1 MSADLAVYLD
11 SSALVKLI
19 VEEAES
25 KALARHLRARPV
37 RVSCALARVEVVLA
51 VRPHGDAATRRARQ
65 LLDRVSLL
73 RLDDVLLDAAADEAA
88 LAQRAQGERDRGPAR
103 ADEATELLLRD
114 RQAQDDPVGADVA
127 AAVGQVPQQAVQAI
141 LDAWQVA
148 EGEGDG
154 RAPRPLVDAID
165 EGRGKLRVARDALG
179 EGSVE
184 DE

>member
-73 RLDDVLLDAAADEAA
+73 RLDDVLLDAAVA
-88 LAQRAQGERDRGPAR
+88 LGGPA
-103 ADEATELLLRD
+103 LRSLD
-114 RQAQDDPVGADVA
+114 AIHLA
-127 AAVGQVPQQAVQAI
+127 AAQT
-141 LDAWQVA
+141 L
-148 EGEGDG
+148 
-154 RAPRPLVDAID
+154 
-165 EGRGKLRVARDALG
+165 GRGLDEVVTYDQRMTSAAEVLG
-179 EGSVE
+179 LAVSAPS
-184 DE
+184 